1 MSPALLATDMCVFA
15 RLEFNS
21 INSVIVLAFSFFKL
35 QKVNS
40 HSQTTVRK
48 LNKVLDNPP
57 DSKLKD
63 NNMMLVSLDNPSTFL
78 REVTQITVPW
88 KTS

>member
-1 MSPALLATDMCVFA
+1 MSPALLATDMRVFA

-35 QKVNS
+35 QKVSS

-78 REVTQITVPW
+78 HEVTQITGPW